1 MVQLWEG
8 WREVENRQKW
18 AQLWC
23 ALSSSLRLCEMWM
36 SHWVLF
42 RLGTMF
48 GITKDRY
55 LPEYLYDWESFASE
69 RNAMMWNKLEPG
81 VLVQSGCKIFSG
93 LLCLCWFKVIF
104 CLELCTGCPVIWN
117 LGVFLLKKDDIYG
130 KPKPKPKQNPK
141 CCFFFHLLPR
151 LAQLK
156 SVLRKLPIFWVPV
169 LSKYSILALKSVPVA
184 ESVPDIRN
192 SINTPFNSNLISF
205 HLQRGCPDMSKIVSC
220 FSDAVTA

>member
-1 MVQLWEG
+1 MELSPFLQRRSAALCRHIEKQHKKCVPPMVQLWEG
-8 WREVENRQKW
+8 WREVENTQKW

-69 RNAMMWNKLEPG
+69 RNAVMWNKLEPG

-117 LGVFLLKKDDIYG
+117 LGVFFFKEGRHLWKTKTKTKTKPQMLLLFPPPSPPCPTEIRG
-130 KPKPKPKQNPK
+130 QEIANFLGPSPQ
-141 CCFFFHLLPR
+141 
-151 LAQLK
+151 Q
-156 SVLRKLPIFWVPV
+156 VLYPG
-169 LSKYSILALKSVPVA
+169 S
-184 ESVPDIRN
+184 
-192 SINTPFNSNLISF
+192 
-205 HLQRGCPDMSKIVSC
+205 
-220 FSDAVTA
+220 